1 MLFQFGNF
9 DLTEYMV
16 AGSYDPIPNARFDLD
31 SYTDA
36 KGVTQRTALAH
47 TRTKVTFRT
56 VEMDAATMEHIMTN
70 IVGNYIDYKERNADC
85 TYYDTENFVI
95 KTGRFYLDS
104 NFKQNVKYADPITK
118 LPTFFGETTFI
129 FTEY

>member
-1 MLFQFGNF
+1 MLFQFGKF

-16 AGSYDPIPNARFDLD
+16 AGSYDSIPNARFDLD

-56 VEMDAATMEHIMTN
+56 VEMDAETMKHIMQN
-70 IVGNYIDYKERNADC
+70 VVGNYIDYKERNADC
-85 TYYDTENFVI
+85 AYFDTENMTM

-118 LPTFFGETTFI
+118 LPTEYGETTFT